1 MLDLETIK
9 RVADLAEAKHRTEA
23 AAALAVAVGAVGL
36 FVLVEDRDVDAL
48 LPAPGLAQTGVGG
61 PLWRAFLKKIRAP
74 GTHRGEVAYPSHES
88 IVKAVACSGSGIAL
102 VFVGEASD
110 SERIETVCMLLPLVG
125 STLRAEYAAAAA
137 GGELAVAREDARHAS
152 VLARS
157 LDSARADLERQAKS
171 LDEAR
176 ARAEEAIRAKDEFLA
191 MLGHELRNPLAPIT
205 TALHLMRLRGGTPSR
220 EQEILERQVG
230 QLMRLVDDLLDVARI
245 ARGKVELRKEVVELR
260 SIATRTIEIASPL
273 LEQRQQRLTVDV
285 PAEGLLVDADADR
298 LAQVFSNLLTNAAKY
313 SDTNT
318 HVRFSARQVGD
329 KIVVRVQDEGQG
341 IAPHMVEAVFEH
353 FVQQKQSL
361 GREQGG
367 LGLGLAI
374 VKNLVVLHGG
384 TVRAESE
391 GRGKGSAFIVELP
404 LAERVRS
411 SEAPRAPL
419 RVSAL
424 RSGRQHERILLVDDN
439 VDAAAMLSEA
449 LTYLGYVVRT
459 AYDGP
464 SALVAADEFQPE
476 VALLDIGLPVMD
488 GYELAR
494 QLRESHA
501 ALRLVALTGYGQAS
515 DKAQA
520 REAGFDGHLV
530 KPLDLE
536 KLQWLL
542 STLPPAWIA
551 TEGTA

>member
-23 AAALAVAVGAVGL
+23 AAALASAVGALAL
-36 FVLVEDRDVDAL
+36 FVFVEDRDVDAL
-48 LPAPGLAQTGVGG
+48 LPAPGLSQTGVGG
-61 PLWRAFLKKIRAP
+61 PHWRAFLRTTRAP
-74 GTHRGEVAYPSHES
+74 GTHHGEVAYPSRDV
-88 IVKAVACSGSGIAL
+88 IVTAVACSGSGVVL
-102 VFVGEASD
+102 VFVGKESD
-110 SERIETVCMLLPLVG
+110 PQRIETVCMLLPLLA
-125 STLRAEYAAAAA
+125 STLRAESAAAAA

-152 VLARS
+152 VLAQS
-157 LDSARADLERQAKS
+157 LDTARADLERQAKS
-171 LDEAR
+171 LEEAR

-245 ARGKVELRKEVVELR
+245 ARGKVELRKEIVELG
-260 SIATRTIEIASPL
+260 SIATRAIEIASPL
-273 LEQRQQRLTVDV
+273 LEQRHQLLTVDV
-285 PAEGLLVDADADR
+285 PAEGLLVKADADR

-313 SDTNT
+313 SATNT

-341 IAPHMVEAVFEH
+341 IDPHMVEAVFER

-404 LAERVRS
+404 LAEKVRP
-411 SEAPRAPL
+411 SEAPRAPM

-424 RSGRQHERILLVDDN
+424 RSARQHERILLVDDN
-439 VDAAAMLSEA
+439 VDAAAMLSDA

-459 AYDGP
+459 ACDGP
-464 SALVAADEFQPE
+464 SALIAADEFQPE

-494 QLRESHA
+494 RLRESHA

-515 DKAQA
+515 DKAQT

-542 STLPPAWIA
+542 STLPPA
-551 TEGTA
+551 